1 MTHLSHGFQMTCA
14 PVRRRRALLLLT
26 LYAGLAAGPAA
37 LAQTPAPAATVA
49 SAAPAAGAPAGP
61 APGLPEI
68 AAPQRAAAEAEFIS
82 RMDALVAPLR
92 GLAISV
98 EDAKRVREAIG
109 QATTAT
115 AAMAL
120 RDQISDPVGRKLV
133 DWALFRRG
141 GTPQQIKAFLDA
153 NPDWPSRDQLMAR
166 AEEQLLASGA
176 GAAQIAAFYGTQP
189 ARGGIGLALQAI
201 AALERGEEAR
211 AKSLASEAWRRHDLG
226 AANEARVIERL
237 GKLLTPV
244 DHKWRLDRLLV
255 DDSRWEDE
263 RAERAAFARRMIP
276 LLPEADRQRA
286 NARLAIFLRSA
297 GAAKAVAALPADA
310 HTKEKPDWGL
320 AFQLAQHH
328 RRAGRLQAAADIL
341 LTAPTDANLLVSPDD
356 WWDERRRAAYD
367 ALKAGNSD
375 LAYRL
380 VRVPGPLSVN
390 PLKEATFMA
399 GWIALK
405 NRNDAKAAEEH
416 FRAFTR
422 AADGP
427 LSRGSSNFWLA
438 RTLQAQGRPEDAR
451 AALQAAARNTDT
463 FHGLLARQ
471 ILEPARTEIR
481 IPLPSLP
488 TAEEAEKFN
497 AREAVKAAVIARK
510 AGLDPSIGRIFL
522 THLRNTMASETEAA
536 LLAHLAEALG
546 DTQMSVRIA
555 KSAIARGMNLI
566 VYGYPVHPMPAYT
579 PLRTPAEP
587 ALMLAIARQESEF
600 NPQTVSGA
608 GARGLLQVMPITA
621 RHVCK
626 DYKIRCDIARLMSD
640 PAYNAKVS
648 SAYVADRMDE
658 FGGSYVLSIAGY
670 NAGPSRARTW
680 AREFGDPRDPAVDPV
695 DWIHRIPFDE
705 TREYV
710 QKVMSNLQIYRARL
724 GNGAKALQLS
734 TDLRRSAPPARARA
748 AAAGSD

>member
-1 MTHLSHGFQMTCA
+1 MTHLSRHFPIANA
-14 PVRRRRALLLLT
+14 PLRRRCASLWLALC
-26 LYAGLAAGPAA
+26 AGLAAAPVAWA
-37 LAQTPAPAATVA
+37 EAPKPAATVA
-49 SAAPAAGAPAGP
+49 SAAAAPAAPATP
-61 APGLPEI
+61 APSLPEV
-68 AAPQRAAAEAEFIS
+68 AAPQRAAAEAEFIA
-82 RMDALVAPLR
+82 RMDALIAPLR

-98 EDAKRVREAIG
+98 DDAKRVREAIS
-109 QATTAT
+109 QATTAS
-115 AAMAL
+115 AAAAI

-133 DWALFRRG
+133 DWAMYRRG

-153 NPDWPSRDQLMAR
+153 NLDWPSRDQLLLR

-176 GAAQIAAFYGTQP
+176 GAAQITALYGTQP
-189 ARGGIGLALQAI
+189 ARSGIGLALQAI

-211 AKSLASEAWRRHDLG
+211 AKTLAAEAWRRHDLG
-226 AANEARVIERL
+226 AANEQRVIERL
-237 GKLLTPV
+237 GKLLTPA

-263 RAERAAFARRMIP
+263 RSERAAFAKRVIP
-276 LLPEADRQRA
+276 LLPEADRPKA
-286 NARLAIFLRSA
+286 NARVSIFLRSA

-310 HTKEKPDWGL
+310 HTKDKPDWGL

-328 RRAGRLQAAADIL
+328 RRAGRLQAAAEIL
-341 LTAPTDANLLVSPDD
+341 LTAPTDAALLVSPDD
-356 WWDERRRAAYD
+356 WWDERRRAAFD
-367 ALKAGNSD
+367 ALKAGNAD

-380 VRVPGPLSVN
+380 VRVAGPLSVN

-405 NRNDAKAAEEH
+405 NKNDAKAAEEH

-438 RTLQAQGRPEDAR
+438 RALEAQGRKDDAR

-471 ILEPARTEIR
+471 ILEPGRTEIR
-481 IPLPSLP
+481 IPLPALP
-488 TAEEAEKFN
+488 SAEEAEKFN
-497 AREAVKAAVIARK
+497 AREVVKAAVIARK
-510 AGLDPSIGRIFL
+510 SGLDPSIGRIFL
-522 THLRNTMASETEAA
+522 THLRNTMSSETEAA
-536 LLAHLAEALG
+536 LLSHLAEALG

-579 PLRTPAEP
+579 PLRTPPEP

-626 DYKIRCDIARLMSD
+626 DYKMRCDIARLMSD

-648 SAYVADRMDE
+648 SAYIADRMDE
-658 FGGSYVLSIAGY
+658 FGGSYVMSIAGY

-680 AREFGDPRDPAVDPV
+680 ARDFGDPRDPKTDPV

-734 TDLRRSAPPARARA
+734 ADLRRSAPGRATA
-748 AAAGSD
+748 ATAGND